1 MYRNGPCREARQ
13 TRRLR
18 PLLPSAPFADTEI
31 GFTVRYRRITGYRRE
46 TRHMASIT
54 LMSPEVFVKLG
65 GIDEPALYADASGH
79 LIQANRAAVDL
90 LGPMWESVAES
101 LVDQVATQGDLEEA
115 HHCLAYG
122 AEDGAA
128 RSFAVHLF
136 RDEHGCR
143 LMLVNEEMPPDLIP
157 SAKLEEIL
165 ESIRDSFFAIDGRGE
180 FVYANSH
187 AADFLGVAKQELL
200 GREVEPFRTN
210 HRWLAEAYDKAMVA
224 REATNYDSRLDG
236 ENSWIEVRA
245 YPAGDGMAVYFS
257 DITDRVRVQEQVSF
271 LALHDALTR
280 LPNRRYF
287 QEQLKNAVAKSKR
300 GVPCALL
307 FLDMDRFKAVNDTV
321 GHAAGD
327 EVLVQFAEVV
337 TGCARETDTFARF
350 GGDEFALLLDNTP
363 LDEAQDIAQR
373 IQAGVGEHV
382 FTAGGRTF
390 SLGVSIG
397 LAPVRGAGAG
407 GHAMALADSAMYE
420 AKRRGGDQICVMT
433 EQPDSSPAGVAQG

>member
-1 MYRNGPCREARQ
+1 
-13 TRRLR
+13 
-18 PLLPSAPFADTEI
+18 
-31 GFTVRYRRITGYRRE
+31 
-46 TRHMASIT
+46 MASIT

-101 LVDQVATQGDLEEA
+101 LVDQAAANDDVDEA
-115 HHCLAYG
+115 HRCLLAYG
-122 AEDGAA
+122 ARDGAP
-128 RSFAVHLF
+128 RNFAVHVF

-143 LMLVNEEMPPDLIP
+143 LILIDEDVPPELIP

-165 ESIRDSFFAIDGRGE
+165 ESIRDCFFAIDGNSE

-187 AADFLGVAKQELL
+187 AAEFLGVPKDELRGRRVELFL
-200 GREVEPFRTN
+200 GE
-210 HRWLAEAYDKAMVA
+210 HRWLAEAHDKAMVR
-224 REATNYDSRLDG
+224 REATNYDSRLPG

-257 DITDRVRVQEQVSF
+257 DITDRVHVQEQVAF

-287 QEQLKNAVAKSKR
+287 QEQLKKAVSKSKR
-300 GVPCALL
+300 GVPCALM

-327 EVLVQFAEVV
+327 EVLVEFAQVV
-337 TGCARETDTFARF
+337 AGCVRDADTFARF
-350 GGDEFALLLDNTP
+350 GGDEFALLLENAP
-363 LDEAQDIAQR
+363 LGEAHDVAER
-373 IQAGVGEHV
+373 IQAAVGDHA
-382 FTAGGRTF
+382 FTVGGREF

-397 LAPVRGAGAG
+397 LAPVQGAGAG
-407 GHAMALADSAMYE
+407 GHSMALADSAMYE
-420 AKRRGGDQICVMT
+420 AKRRGGEQICVMT
-433 EQPDSSPAGVAQG
+433 AQGDEAQAMASEG